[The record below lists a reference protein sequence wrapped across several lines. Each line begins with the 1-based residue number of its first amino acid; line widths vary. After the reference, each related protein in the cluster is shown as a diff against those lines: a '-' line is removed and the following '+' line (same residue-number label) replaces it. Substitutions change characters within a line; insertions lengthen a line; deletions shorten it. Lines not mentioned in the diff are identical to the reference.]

1 MLLPVVLAGGS
12 GTRLWPLS
20 RRLYPKQLMALSG
33 TATMLQNTLRRLSG
47 LSDVDHPIVICND
60 HHRFMVAEQLRADG
74 IEAKAIILEPV
85 GRNTAPA
92 VTIAAIHALEED
104 RQAVLAVLPADHFI
118 RDQNS
123 FQAALTAGRRHAA
136 RDKLI
141 TFGVVPT
148 APETGYGYIKKGHQV
163 LAVHDSPSETP
174 EAVRIEAF
182 VEKPD
187 VETARQYLESG
198 QYCWNSGI
206 FMFKA
211 ERLLA
216 EMERLAPDIVVAC
229 QESVDNGRSDLDF
242 FRLEETA
249 FSRCPSDSLDYAVM
263 EKTDRGVM
271 IPFEAGWND
280 LGSWEALWD
289 VGDKD
294 EHRNVLLGD
303 VVCHDVSRSYLRAD
317 SRLVAAVGIED
328 LIVMETADS
337 VLVAPRARA
346 QDVKHVVDRLQQK
359 GRREALSHKTDYRPW
374 GSCESLVVDER
385 FHVNR
390 LTVNPGG
397 KLALQKHAFR
407 AEHWVILA
415 GRARVT
421 KENEVFRLMANQSV
435 YFPPGTRHRLE
446 NNDSTPLEV
455 IEIQTGDIISETDI
469 ERLEDVYGR

>member
-47 LSDVDHPIVICND
+47 LSEVDHPIVICND

-74 IEAKAIILEPV
+74 VEAKAIILEPV

-92 VTIAAIHALEED
+92 VTVAAIHALEKD

-118 RDQNS
+118 RDQKS

-136 RDKLI
+136 RDNLI

-148 APETGYGYIKKGHQV
+148 APEIGYGYIKKGDQV
-163 LAVHDSPSETP
+163 LPVNESPSETP

-187 VETARQYLESG
+187 AKTARQYLESG
-198 QYCWNSGI
+198 QYCWNSGM

-211 ERLLA
+211 GRLLT
-216 EMERLAPDIVVAC
+216 EMERLAPDIVIAC
-229 QESVDNGRSDLDF
+229 QEAVRNGRSDLDF

-294 EHRNVLLGD
+294 DHRNVLLGD
-303 VVCHDVSRSYLRAD
+303 VVCHDVGRSYLRAD

-328 LIVMETADS
+328 LIVVETADS
-337 VLVAPRARA
+337 VLVAPRDRA
-346 QDVKHVVDRLQQK
+346 QDVKHVVDRLQQES
-359 GRREALSHKTDYRPW
+359 RREALSHKTDYRPW
-374 GSCESLVVDER
+374 GSCESLVVD
-385 FHVNR
+385 
-390 LTVNPGG
+390 
-397 KLALQKHAFR
+397 
-407 AEHWVILA
+407 
-415 GRARVT
+415 
-421 KENEVFRLMANQSV
+421 
-435 YFPPGTRHRLE
+435 
-446 NNDSTPLEV
+446 
-455 IEIQTGDIISETDI
+455 
-469 ERLEDVYGR
+469 

>member
-1 MLLPVVLAGGS
+1 
-12 GTRLWPLS
+12 
-20 RRLYPKQLMALSG
+20 
-33 TATMLQNTLRRLSG
+33 
-47 LSDVDHPIVICND
+47 
-60 HHRFMVAEQLRADG
+60 
-74 IEAKAIILEPV
+74 
-85 GRNTAPA
+85 
-92 VTIAAIHALEED
+92 
-104 RQAVLAVLPADHFI
+104 
-118 RDQNS
+118 
-123 FQAALTAGRRHAA
+123 
-136 RDKLI
+136 
-141 TFGVVPT
+141 
-148 APETGYGYIKKGHQV
+148 
-163 LAVHDSPSETP
+163 
-174 EAVRIEAF
+174 
-182 VEKPD
+182 
-187 VETARQYLESG
+187 
-198 QYCWNSGI
+198 
-206 FMFKA
+206 
-211 ERLLA
+211 
-216 EMERLAPDIVVAC
+216 
-229 QESVDNGRSDLDF
+229 
-242 FRLEETA
+242 
-249 FSRCPSDSLDYAVM
+249 

-294 EHRNVLLGD
+294 DHRNVLLGD
-303 VVCHDVSRSYLRAD
+303 VVCHDVGRSYLRAD

-328 LIVMETADS
+328 LIVVETADS

-346 QDVKHVVDRLQQK
+346 QDVKHVVDRLQQES
-359 GRREALSHKTDYRPW
+359 RREALSHKTDYRPW

-421 KENEVFRLMANQSV
+421 KEKDVFMLMANQSV

-446 NNDSTPLEV
+446 NTESTPLEV